1 MIMKTRFYIAMC
13 VAMVMASCSTPRNFN
28 YLQGLQNGQQTDI
41 TIDGTIKLQPN
52 DQLTV
57 IVKSKDPLMGN
68 LFNKSFATQITQGS
82 AAGNPYIAP
91 YTVSPKG
98 TIDIPVIGEI
108 HVGGMTRFEAE
119 QAIKQ
124 ELQKE
129 QLKDANVTVQMQNM
143 TYTVTGEVKL
153 PGVYK
158 IEKDQMT
165 LLEAL
170 GSAGD
175 LSQYGKRDSLMV
187 IRTEGDKRKTY
198 VVSLNDGERLLNSEA
213 FYIHQNDIIYV
224 KANNVRARQSTANGN
239 ETRNASF
246 WLSIVSVLT
255 TVAVFLFK

>member
-1 MIMKTRFYIAMC
+1 MKTRFYIAIC
-13 VAMVMASCSTPRNFN
+13 AAMVMASCSTPRNFN
-28 YLQGLQNGQQTDI
+28 YLQDLQNGQQTDI

-57 IVKSKDPLMGN
+57 IVKSKDPLMSN
-68 LFNKSFATQITQGS
+68 LFNKSMATQITQGN

-91 YTVSPKG
+91 YTVSPQG
-98 TIDIPVIGEI
+98 TIDFPVIGEI
-108 HVGGMTRFEAE
+108 HVGGLTRYEAE
-119 QAIKQ
+119 QTIKR

-129 QLKDANVTVQMQNM
+129 QLKDANVTVELQNM
-143 TYTVTGEVKL
+143 TYTVTGEVKE

-158 IEKDQMT
+158 IEKDQIT

-170 GSAGD
+170 GKAGD
-175 LSQYGKRDSLMV
+175 LSQYGKRDSVMV
-187 IRTEGDKRKTY
+187 IRTEDGKRKTY
-198 VVSLNDGERLLNSEA
+198 VLSLTDGQKLLNSEA
-213 FYIHQNDIIYV
+213 FNIHQNDIIYV

>member
-1 MIMKTRFYIAMC
+1 M
-13 VAMVMASCSTPRNFN
+13 
-28 YLQGLQNGQQTDI
+28 
-41 TIDGTIKLQPN
+41 
-52 DQLTV
+52 
-57 IVKSKDPLMGN
+57 
-68 LFNKSFATQITQGS
+68 
-82 AAGNPYIAP
+82 
-91 YTVSPKG
+91 
-98 TIDIPVIGEI
+98 
-108 HVGGMTRFEAE
+108 
-119 QAIKQ
+119 
-124 ELQKE
+124 
-129 QLKDANVTVQMQNM
+129 
-143 TYTVTGEVKL
+143 TGEVKL

-224 KANNVRARQSTANGN
+224 KANNVRARQSTVNGN